1 MEQGENGIIPNQGG
15 NILKNTL
22 DFPRSDKQDTV
33 NNIFKIHLTEE
44 IYELSNQFCKYYH
57 ASNID
62 DKSIFFAIVY
72 ESSFVV
78 PVTVIDSLYKNPVDG
93 VNKIL
98 SWSVVRISSDNVE
111 RLVVI
116 INSYNYNNNLLS
128 YIQKN
133 GSFSLS
139 SNEKIIEKITNVI
152 TELSARGIYGYN
164 ISPYNILMNEDKDT
178 ILNLREFINSY
189 PYFNE
194 KDQYIAPELI
204 ECLKSSRRTKNCK
217 QDVYA
222 LGVTIFYSFSALS
235 PWEEFS
241 EEGEYNEQRLD
252 EGSYKYLT
260 RKTQLSKRFRIFLSS
275 AVHDSPSMR
284 WDTKNIY
291 DWLGKKKD
299 ETIYDSPNSTNKYTI
314 GFNNQNYS
322 NPKSLSYAM
331 FRFWEKANKFIKDSK
346 FMLWVAKQQFS
357 NETIASIK
365 SVIDARYK
373 DSMFDTNGISIYSDQ
388 KLTKLLSIIDPNGSL
403 RYETIAISAES
414 IPETLQYLQNSKRQ
428 NFFEE
433 VIKIIKDK
441 NWQNYT
447 GIYSPGFLEETKGN
461 EFHYLAERNNNKLSH
476 KNNERLIYS
485 LNPYLPCLSSMLNG
499 KYVNNIK
506 ELLLAL
512 DSYAQKQP
520 NNFIID
526 RHVSAFIAAKLD
538 LKDNIKPLILLNFP
552 KFTEHHA
559 IKSLSTINLLHQ
571 HEPDIKITN
580 ICKAISLELI
590 KLFDQYLHN
599 TEFKKTISS
608 KIESVAE
615 ESSIPKIIDIFSNQ
629 QQFIDD
635 YNGYYQACKQA
646 NSLEEKIMT
655 LNAEVSNFNNAFII
669 LGQKTT
675 VLASYILC
683 LVAIV
688 AIVI

>member
-1 MEQGENGIIPNQGG
+1 MEQGKTGIVPNQGG
-15 NILKNTL
+15 NILRNTL
-22 DFPRSDKQDTV
+22 DFPRSDKTDTV
-33 NNIFKIHLTEE
+33 KDIFKIHLDEE
-44 IYELSNQFCKYYH
+44 IHELSNKFCKYYH
-57 ASNID
+57 ASNLD
-62 DKSIFFAIVY
+62 DESRFFAIVY
-72 ESSFVV
+72 ESSFIV
-78 PVTVIDSLYKNPVDG
+78 PVMTIDSLCKNPIDG

-98 SWSVVRISSDNVE
+98 SWSIVRISSDNLE

-116 INSYNYNNNLLS
+116 VNSYNYSNNLLS
-128 YIQKN
+128 YVEKN
-133 GSFSLS
+133 GSISLS

-152 TELSARGIYGYN
+152 SELSARGIYGYN
-164 ISPYNILMNEDKDT
+164 ISPFNILMNEDQDT
-178 ILNLREFINSY
+178 MLNLREFINSY

-204 ECLKSSRRTKNCK
+204 ECLKVSRRTKNCK
-217 QDVYA
+217 QDIYA

-235 PWEEFS
+235 PWEKFS
-241 EEGEYNEQRLD
+241 QEGEYNEQRLA

-260 RKTQLSKRFRIFLSS
+260 QKTQFSKKIRIFLRSV
-275 AVHDSPSMR
+275 VHDSPSIR

-291 DWLGKKKD
+291 DWLGDKKD
-299 ETIYDSPNSTNKYTI
+299 ETIYDSPNSINKYTI

-331 FRFWEKANKFIKDSK
+331 FRFWEKANKFIKDAK
-346 FMLWVAKQQFS
+346 FLLWVGKQQFS
-357 NETIASIK
+357 NETVASIK

-373 DSMFDTNGISIYSDQ
+373 DSMFDTNGVSIYSDQ

-403 RYETIAISAES
+403 RYETIAVSAES
-414 IPETLQYLQNSKRQ
+414 IPETLQHLQTLKKQSLFK
-428 NFFEE
+428 E
-433 VIKIIKDK
+433 VIKIMKDK

-447 GIYSPGFLEETKGN
+447 SIYSPGFLEETKGN
-461 EFHYLAERNNNKLSH
+461 EFHYLAERSDNTLSY

-485 LNPYLPCLSSMLNG
+485 FNPYLPCLSSMLNG

-538 LKDNIKPLILLNFP
+538 LKDNIKSVILLNFP
-552 KFTEHHA
+552 KFAEHHTV
-559 IKSLSTINLLHQ
+559 KSLSTLNLLYQ
-571 HEPDIKITN
+571 HEPDVKITN

-599 TEFKKTISS
+599 TEFKKHVVN

-615 ESSIPKIIDIFSNQ
+615 EGSIPKIIDIFSNQ

-646 NSLEEKIMT
+646 KSLEEEIMT
-655 LNAEVSNFNNAFII
+655 LSAEVSNFNNASII

-683 LVAIV
+683 LVAII